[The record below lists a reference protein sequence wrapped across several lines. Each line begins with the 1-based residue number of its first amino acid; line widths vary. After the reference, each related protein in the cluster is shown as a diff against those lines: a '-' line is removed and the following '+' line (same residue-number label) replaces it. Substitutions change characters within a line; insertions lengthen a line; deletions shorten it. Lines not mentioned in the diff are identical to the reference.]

1 MRIVAA
7 RRDER
12 TFSRPGIS
20 PRRVGLR
27 ASLGRR
33 RAREWTRTKTC
44 PMPPRA
50 VACAAVRRVIRI
62 LLYAAAAFSALLFAM
77 ALFFWIRDRS
87 RTDYVVRSNYIG
99 QHEIRISGSELYVGR
114 AVWDA
119 TRPDPGVRL
128 PGPESHWEWIGRPDV
143 RSVEDEAELI
153 YPGLGVVALPMPF
166 VVGLLAVA
174 PSATALHV
182 RHRRLHSR
190 RAAAGRCIACG
201 YDLRAT
207 PERCP
212 ECGAVPTA
220 QPARPDGAGG

>member
-1 MRIVAA
+1 
-7 RRDER
+7 
-12 TFSRPGIS
+12 
-20 PRRVGLR
+20 
-27 ASLGRR
+27 
-33 RAREWTRTKTC
+33 
-44 PMPPRA
+44 MPPRA

-153 YPGLGVVALPMPF
+153 YPGLGPVAGFYYGSDGIWTVVALPMPF

-212 ECGAVPTA
+212 ECGAVPSA
-220 QPARPDGAGG
+220 